1 MTPKEAGK
9 INRYLN
15 KINDKNLPSKI
26 FIDNLHYPYFEFI
39 DSYTLPASSSLDGMD
54 FNSSMEYI
62 QEISRFIPE
71 LISNSFI
78 LPEPKPKKESG
89 KIFLVRQLPGVGNQ
103 NFIWVF
109 ILEATYLGG
118 AEKTNI
124 LQSAR
129 QGRTTSIRTNRIY
142 FKSFAI
148 PVESILR
155 ERDEIRGFDPYEIRE
170 LLTDIALGSHNDSR
184 IKPYSELFD
193 EADYSE
199 QEKAILNIFH
209 INSEN
214 WKPGNVYK
222 PLGMDYLSLSFRFLE
237 KSFLDIENI
246 WSRIGNSIWI
256 NPEKGNITSSNN
268 ENFLELHNY
277 LKEVDFRSDHSPS
290 GNLRWEIYKKI
301 SS

>member
-9 INRYLN
+9 INRYLS
-15 KINDKNLPSKI
+15 KLSGISLPSKI
-26 FIDNLHYPYFEFI
+26 FIDNLHYPYFEF
-39 DSYTLPASSSLDGMD
+39 SEYYSLPTSSSLDGMD

-78 LPEPKPKKESG
+78 LPEPKPKKETG
-89 KIFLVRQLPGVGNQ
+89 KIFLVRQLSKIGNQ
-103 NFIWVF
+103 SFIWVLT
-109 ILEATYLGG
+109 LEATYLGG
-118 AEKTNI
+118 AEKSNI
-124 LQSAR
+124 LQPAR

-170 LLTDIALGSHNDSR
+170 LLTDIASGNQPDSR

-199 QEKAILNIFH
+199 QEKTILNIYS
-209 INSEN
+209 INSDN

-222 PLGMDYLSLSFRFLE
+222 PLGMDYLSLSVRFLE
-237 KSFLDIENI
+237 KSFSDIESI

-256 NPEKGNITSSNN
+256 NQEKGSIPSSNN
-268 ENFLELHNY
+268 ENFIELHEY
-277 LKEVDFRSDHSPS
+277 LRQIDFRSDQSPS

-301 SS
+301 